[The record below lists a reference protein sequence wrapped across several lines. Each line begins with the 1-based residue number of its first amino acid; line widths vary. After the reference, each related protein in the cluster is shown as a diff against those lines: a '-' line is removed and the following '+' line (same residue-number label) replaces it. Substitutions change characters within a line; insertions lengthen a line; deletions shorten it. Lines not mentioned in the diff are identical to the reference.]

1 MLLELHLV
9 QPPLLEA
16 QQATTKT
23 DMGYD
28 NINIYLKY
36 ILFT

>member
-9 QPPLLEA
+9 QPSLLEA
-16 QQATTKT
+16 QQPTTKT

-28 NINIYLKY
+28 NIKIYLKY